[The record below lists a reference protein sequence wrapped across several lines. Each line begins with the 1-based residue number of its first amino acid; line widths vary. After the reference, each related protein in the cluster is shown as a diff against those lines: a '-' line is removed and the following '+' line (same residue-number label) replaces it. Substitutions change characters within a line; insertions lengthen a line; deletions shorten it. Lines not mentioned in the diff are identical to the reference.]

1 MVSRTHGG
9 LERFKIIN
17 SEMSGILDHFLKS
30 SDVVNIYRTI
40 ILITARTI
48 PQLSSQL
55 LILMTRLIKTL
66 QLILLM

>member
-1 MVSRTHGG
+1 MVSRTHDG

-17 SEMSGILDHFLKS
+17 SEMSGILNHFLKS
-30 SDVVNIYRTI
+30 SEVVNIYRTM

-48 PQLSSQL
+48 PELSSQL

-66 QLILLM
+66 QLILLI